1 VSDHEPQIVS
11 LALPQVRVDG
21 GSYTADE
28 GSSVPL
34 HATANAPVR
43 WDLDNDGVFET
54 AGADATV
61 PAGDGPATLTI
72 PVEAVAA
79 DGTTVVSHATVTVR
93 NVAPSATF
101 DAPASVTA
109 TSPIALSLTAASD
122 PSAADVA
129 AGFQYAFDC
138 GSGYGAF
145 GSSPSVSC
153 PTDDIGTRTVHG
165 KIQDKDG
172 GVTEYTATVQ
182 VTVTFQSLCN
192 LTRSYSTK
200 VQLADRLCGLL
211 ASAEADAISG
221 APQPKPKNPPRK
233 PANKYLNRY
242 VDQVNNASG
251 SAFTSTQKA
260 TLSRLAQRL
269 DDQYFAPTSRPER
282 ARTAERAHSLISRI
296 R

>member
-1 VSDHEPQIVS
+1 VHVQTTDDSGQ
-11 LALPQVRVDG
+11 
-21 GSYTADE
+21 T
-28 GSSVPL
+28 
-34 HATANAPVR
+34 
-43 WDLDNDGVFET
+43 
-54 AGADATV
+54 
-61 PAGDGPATLTI
+61 
-72 PVEAVAA
+72 AVAT
-79 DGTTVVSHATVTVR
+79 TTVSVL
-93 NVAPSATF
+93 NVAPTATF
-101 DAPASVTA
+101 NAPSSDFAGYPFT
-109 TSPIALSLTAASD
+109 LSLTGAHD
-122 PSAADVA
+122 PSSADTA

-211 ASAEADAISG
+211 ASAEADASSG